1 MCKIMIWD
9 IKLHVFPDDSETENI
24 NIPRAMI
31 FVNFVSTFGWNFVR
45 FELVGNF
52 RYFLG
57 HTFSGDEFELELL
70 DVGRLQMLVF
80 LI

>member
-9 IKLHVFPDDSETENI
+9 IKLHVFPDNFETENI

-31 FVNFVSTFGWNFVR
+31 FVNFVSTFEWNFVR

-70 DVGRLQMLVF
+70 DVGRQQMLVF